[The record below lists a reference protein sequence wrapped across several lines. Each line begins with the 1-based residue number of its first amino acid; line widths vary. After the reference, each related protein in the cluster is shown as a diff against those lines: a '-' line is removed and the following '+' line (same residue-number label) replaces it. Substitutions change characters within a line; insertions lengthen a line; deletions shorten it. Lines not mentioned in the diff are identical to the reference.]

1 MASSSGDSSRAAHGG
16 LGGRLAEGDDVF
28 SCGRFRFREH
38 GPAFVDSGG
47 VADQLSEH
55 AVAPAAL
62 IDAVLAARG
71 V

>member
-1 MASSSGDSSRAAHGG
+1 MIRVEPLTEVRADA
-16 LGGRLAEGDDVF
+16 LAEGDDVF

-38 GPAFVDSGG
+38 GPAFADSGG